1 MSIADITTSDYDAL
15 ISELCPFSP
24 DQALTANQYLRSAGH
39 EPHIAASLLTQA
51 QLRTQ
56 AEAKFG
62 QAAYSMMFTRAG
74 YEQSTRAS
82 IAQSIHAQR
91 LIDSGA
97 THVID
102 VGCGIGADSRAFA
115 SAGLHVTAIEKDPE
129 TASAARWNL
138 KDFPHATVIEADAWN
153 VDLNSLNADAL
164 WIDPARR
171 INGTRIHNPDRWIP
185 SLPAALNLASQFPR
199 AGIKIAPGID
209 YSWLPPSS
217 HTQWVSDHGNL
228 LEALIWLGN
237 AAPDSGRTAALCSGD
252 GIVTHWN
259 AGVNDPSQPAQQL
272 PPAPLGR
279 YLIEPDPA
287 IIRCGGIGS
296 FAHTY
301 NLAPVSS
308 AIAYLTGDK
317 PAPLQYAQVFEV
329 TDILPLNV
337 KKIDAYLK
345 EQHITHVNI
354 KKRGTDI
361 TPERL
366 RAQLKLRQARNYS
379 STSKQATLILT
390 PIMGR
395 HQAVLAR
402 KIDSL
407 E

>member
-1 MSIADITTSDYDAL
+1 MSITDIATSDYDAL

-39 EPHIAASLLTQA
+39 EPHIAASILTQA

-62 QAAYSMMFTRAG
+62 QAAHSMMFTRAG
-74 YEQSTRAS
+74 YEQSTRAT
-82 IAQSIHAQR
+82 IAQSIHAQH
-91 LIDSGA
+91 LADSGA

-115 SAGLHVTAIEKDPE
+115 SAGLQVTAIEKDHE

-138 KDFPHATVIEADAWN
+138 KDFPHARVIEADAWN
-153 VDLNSLNADAL
+153 VDLDSLNADAL

-171 INGTRIHNPDRWIP
+171 INGTRIQNPERWIP
-185 SLPAALNLASQFPR
+185 SLPEALNLASQFPC

-209 YSWLPPSS
+209 YSWLPPTS

-228 LEALIWLGN
+228 LEALIWLGS
-237 AAPDSGRTAALCSGD
+237 AAAGSGRTAALCSSD
-252 GIVTHWN
+252 GTVTHWN

-272 PPAPLGR
+272 PPAPLST

-287 IIRCGGIGS
+287 IIRCGGIAA
-296 FAHTY
+296 FAQTY

-308 AIAYLTGDK
+308 AIAYLTGLN
-317 PAPLQYAQVFEV
+317 PAPLEYAQVFEV
-329 TDILPLNV
+329 LDVLPLNA
-337 KKIDAYLK
+337 KKIGAYLN
-345 EQHITHVNI
+345 ERRITHVEI

-366 RAQLKLRQARNYS
+366 RAQLKLRQIHNS
-379 STSKQATLILT
+379 SSAPATLILT
-390 PIMGR
+390 PVMGK

-402 KIDSL
+402 RIDSAA
-407 E
+407 